1 MKKVNLKRISEE
13 QLEKERNPN
22 YKYFDIKQ
30 ETAVEW
36 IIRQLREL
44 SHSLEAH
51 LGMGDIRI
59 TQGMIDDFEE
69 QAKKMEKEQVE
80 LRYKDGSPMRKYNSP
95 KLQAIEMENNKSVT
109 AIEWLVEMLI
119 DNKYLIKDAT
129 HLFEQAKQKRRS

>member
-95 KLQAIEMENNKSVT
+95 KFESKENPSNV
-109 AIEWLVEMLI
+109 
-119 DNKYLIKDAT
+119 
-129 HLFEQAKQKRRS
+129 